1 MERFKKFDLLLNV
14 QIAIAFSL
22 SIIFSQF
29 FNLENSITA
38 GVVTL
43 LSIQITKKQTIVI
56 AIKRVFGFFLML
68 ALILIFFN
76 FIGYNLYSFGLFVFV
91 FAILNSF
98 FNISVGLAPNVVMA
112 GHFYVKMSTEFNFI
126 INELAIYLIGLT
138 MAIAVNLIIPITKK
152 DSNTDR
158 NKLDNHVKKLLLY
171 ISDLLKQSYMINSKV
186 IDREIYQMYIDKEI
200 KIINEFI
207 NDLEIRTIRNF
218 ENTLFNNDVYDIEY
232 LQMRKKQINILTKI
246 YFESKRLDSNFEQ
259 THVISEFILEI
270 IDDFD
275 EQNTVVGLITKA
287 KLLISEFKSND
298 LPKTRNEF
306 ENRAIL
312 YVIMKDLIEFLR
324 EKYIFKNRKL

>member
-171 ISDLLKQSYMINSKV
+171 ISDL
-186 IDREIYQMYIDKEI
+186 
-200 KIINEFI
+200 
-207 NDLEIRTIRNF
+207 
-218 ENTLFNNDVYDIEY
+218 
-232 LQMRKKQINILTKI
+232 
-246 YFESKRLDSNFEQ
+246 
-259 THVISEFILEI
+259 
-270 IDDFD
+270 
-275 EQNTVVGLITKA
+275 
-287 KLLISEFKSND
+287 
-298 LPKTRNEF
+298 
-306 ENRAIL
+306 
-312 YVIMKDLIEFLR
+312 
-324 EKYIFKNRKL
+324 